1 LHESEGENT
10 ISGNL
15 VATWANG
22 ICAAAAHC
30 GRLGSRQG
38 KLPAHETVIGVLS
51 QQIIVT
57 TAQRLLQ
64 PPNCC
69 GQNIQLPGLNFLDG
83 AWGKVRQFRQLLLRE
98 PGGTPLPTKILTD
111 GF

>member
-1 LHESEGENT
+1 VGLHDFQSTGIT
-10 ISGNL
+10 F
-15 VATWANG
+15 VKWAR
-22 ICAAAAHC
+22 ARSA
-30 GRLGSRQG
+30 
-38 KLPAHETVIGVLS
+38 LS

-64 PPNCC
+64 PPNRC
-69 GQNIQLPGLNFLDG
+69 GQDIQLPGLNLLDRTR
-83 AWGKVRQFRQLLLRE
+83 GKVRQFRQLLLRE